1 MKGEFC
7 YFVVDMVRSLKIQ
20 PSLRISPFTFVLAC
34 RWSSIACPGLVFPT
48 CTLYIWWLCF
58 DVSVVHT
65 NVHTMAHLNVHF
77 ISMVRVR
84 GTNGVCR
91 EDPSKEVQLRKWC
104 GCVTR
109 G

>member
-1 MKGEFC
+1 M
-7 YFVVDMVRSLKIQ
+7 FVGGLSL
-20 PSLRISPFTFVLAC
+20 PT
-34 RWSSIACPGLVFPT
+34 LVWVHRPTTSTPT
-48 CTLYIWWLCF
+48 CTLHILWLCF
-58 DVSVVHT
+58 HVSVVHT

-77 ISMVRVR
+77 INMVRVR

-91 EDPSKEVQLRKWC
+91 EDPSEEIQLRKCC